1 MEVKKTYVSA
11 GEYQH
16 DIWRL
21 AAAVRGGDWRPDL
34 LVGLWRGGA
43 PAAIAV
49 HEFLK
54 VSGWNVAHMP
64 LKSVSYMGIGKS
76 GEVEFDGGEA
86 VFDAMRPGVRVL
98 VVDDVFDTGRTAD
111 AVFREVSRR
120 GADPRLA
127 CVYWKSCA
135 NTTALKPDYFVRD
148 VGGDWIVFPHEIDGL
163 SSDEIKEKDELL
175 ANLLAEVSR

>member
-1 MEVKKTYVSA
+1 MKKTYISA

-21 AAAVRGGDWRPDL
+21 AAAVRGGGWCPDL

-54 VSGWNVAHMP
+54 VSGWNVSHMP
-64 LKSVSYMGIGKS
+64 LKSVSYTGIGHG
-76 GEVEFDGGEA
+76 GEVAFSGGEA
-86 VFDAMRPGVRVL
+86 LFGALRPGMRVL
-98 VVDDVFDTGRTAD
+98 AVDDVFDSGRTAA
-111 AVFREVSRR
+111 AVLGELSRR
-120 GADPRLA
+120 GADGRLA

-135 NTTALKPDYFVRD
+135 NTTSLTPDYFVRD

-163 SSDEIKEKDELL
+163 TPAEIQEKDPFL
-175 ANLLAEVSR
+175 AGILAEASK